1 MLRDIDVCPGFV
13 MGRMRDEFIR
23 LQETPI
29 QDECPECFGDMI
41 VETIVPIV
49 RSVNVDVGFH
59 DYVTENCYECEDGKI
74 DRLCTECGEP
84 VTMIMGPDATICEMC
99 KQ

>member
-1 MLRDIDVCPGFV
+1 

-49 RSVNVDVGFH
+49 RGPDVDVGFH
-59 DYVTENCYECEDGKI
+59 DYITENCYECSDGKV
-74 DRLCTECGEP
+74 DRICTECESEV
-84 VTMIMGPDATICEMC
+84 VTLIMGKDSKICWEC
-99 KQ
+99 SENE

>member
-1 MLRDIDVCPGFV
+1 
-13 MGRMRDEFIR
+13 
-23 LQETPI
+23 
-29 QDECPECFGDMI
+29 MI
-41 VETIVPIV
+41 EEVIIKKMHH
-49 RSVNVDVGFH
+49 RSPRR
-59 DYVTENCYECEDGKI
+59 TERAAAHKVAPHYECEDGKI

>member
-1 MLRDIDVCPGFV
+1 
-13 MGRMRDEFIR
+13 MGRMQNEFIR

-29 QDECPECFGDMI
+29 MDECPECFGDRI

-49 RSVNVDVGFH
+49 RSKNVDVGFH
-59 DYVTENCYECEDGKI
+59 DYITENCYECEDGKVP
-74 DRLCTECGEP
+74 RLCECGEP
-84 VTMIMGPDATICEMC
+84 VTLIMGPDATVCEMC